1 MGPEEHGGHCE
12 LEYNGLEI
20 PEENRLGE
28 VGQGLKI
35 VQIRLGL
42 ARLTHCMRWI
52 GLLEEA
58 WRLLDYVSHR
68 EGFGLKLADR
78 ESVQINLGKAAMDI
92 DIARLLVMRAA
103 WKIENGSKSRQ
114 DVSMAKI
121 HVADTLNNVC
131 DTAIQLNGAR
141 GL

>member
-20 PEENRLGE
+20 PDENRLGE

-52 GLLEEA
+52 GLSRRSMEIA
-58 WRLLDYVSHR
+58 LDYVSHR

-78 ESVQINLGKAAMDI
+78 ESVQIKRKALWI
-92 DIARLLVMRAA
+92 LILL
-103 WKIENGSKSRQ
+103 
-114 DVSMAKI
+114 DY
-121 HVADTLNNVC
+121 L
-131 DTAIQLNGAR
+131 
-141 GL
+141 